1 MPTDTG
7 LAGLVCSA
15 EPIAENQGV
24 CGAFRKDCQPF
35 WFMDRMDA
43 CRVNVSS
50 ATVTAAPTVLS
61 SLP

>member
-15 EPIAENQGV
+15 EPIEENQRV
-24 CGAFRKDCQPF
+24 CGAFRRDHQPV
-35 WFMDRMDA
+35 WFMGSMDA

-50 ATVTAAPTVLS
+50 
-61 SLP
+61 LPQ